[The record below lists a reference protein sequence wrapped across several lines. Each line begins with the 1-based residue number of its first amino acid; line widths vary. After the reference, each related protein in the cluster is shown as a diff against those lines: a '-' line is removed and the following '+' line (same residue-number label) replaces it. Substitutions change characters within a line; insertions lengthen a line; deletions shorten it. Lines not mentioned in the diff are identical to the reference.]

1 MRICHI
7 TTAHPAKDVRIFH
20 KECAGLAKAGHQV
33 TLLVPNVASEACKD
47 VQIIGVNVPYSGR
60 SGRMLR
66 VGRAMYRAALAQRA
80 DAYHFHDPEFLPYA
94 WLMAR
99 RGRRVTYDVHED
111 LPRQLL
117 SKHWIPGP
125 LRRLISW
132 ASELFEDA
140 VAARLHAVVAATPLI
155 ADRFLKINPHTVTV
169 CNYPLLSELS
179 MGAKDETKGREVC
192 YIGSIT
198 AIRGVE
204 QMVRAMEHCSAHLH
218 LAGAWSPESLRTETM
233 KLDGWRHVTDHG
245 FVGREEVWAIYARC
259 PVGLVTLHPVE
270 NYIESLPIKLFEYM
284 LAGMAVVAS
293 DFPLWNRIIT
303 EAGCGLCIDP
313 MDPAAIGQAID
324 TLLNDPEAAR
334 AMGQRGREAV
344 LSHYNWEQQQ
354 VVLNALYSA

>member
-1 MRICHI
+1 MHICHI

-20 KECAGLAKAGHQV
+20 KECAGLAIAGHHV
-33 TLLVPNVASEACKD
+33 SLLVPNVPAEQSKGVD
-47 VQIIGVNVPYSGR
+47 IIGVDVPYTGR

-66 VGRAMYRAALAQRA
+66 VGLAMYRAALRLKA

-94 WLMAR
+94 WLLAR
-99 RGRRVTYDVHED
+99 KGMRVTYDVHED

-125 LRRLISW
+125 LRKFISW
-132 ASELFEDA
+132 ASEVIEDA
-140 VAARLHAVVAATPLI
+140 VAARLNAVVAATPLI
-155 ADRFLKINPHTVTV
+155 ADRFKKINLNTITV

-179 MGAKDETKGREVC
+179 LGTGADDKGREVC

-204 QMVRAMEHCSAHLH
+204 QMVRAMGHCQAHLH
-218 LAGAWSPESLRTETM
+218 LAGAWSPESLRDDTM
-233 KLDGWRHVTDHG
+233 RLEGWKHVTDHG
-245 FVGREEVWAIYARC
+245 FVGREQVWAIYARC
-259 PVGLVTLHPVE
+259 PIGLVTLHPVE

-303 EAGCGLCIDP
+303 DAGCGRCVDP
-313 MDPAAIGQAID
+313 MDPMAIGRAID
-324 TLLNDPEAAR
+324 HLLNDPEEIK

-344 LSHYNWEQQQ
+344 LKRYNWEQQQ

>member
-20 KECAGLAKAGHQV
+20 KECVGLAMAGHHV
-33 TLLVPNVASEACKD
+33 SLLVPNVPDEQCKGVD
-47 VQIIGVNVPYSGR
+47 IIGVDVPYTGR

-66 VGRAMYRAALAQRA
+66 VGRAMYRAALGQKA

-99 RGRRVTYDVHED
+99 KGLRVTYDVHED

-125 LRRLISW
+125 LRKLISW
-132 ASELFEDA
+132 TSEVFEDA
-140 VAARLHAVVAATPLI
+140 VASRLHAVVAATPLI
-155 ADRFLKINPHTVTV
+155 ADRFKMNNPNTITV

-179 MGAKDETKGREVC
+179 FGVGGGEKGREVC

-204 QMVRAMEHCSAHLH
+204 QMVRAMEHCNAQLH
-218 LAGAWSPESLRTETM
+218 LAGAWSPESLRTDIM
-233 KLDGWRHVTDHG
+233 RLDGWKHVTDHG

-259 PVGLVTLHPVE
+259 PIGLVTLHPVE

-303 EAGCGLCIDP
+303 EAGCGLCVDP
-313 MDPAAIGQAID
+313 MDPEAIGRAID
-324 TLLNDPEAAR
+324 QLLNDPDEIL
-334 AMGQRGREAV
+334 AMGKRGREAV
-344 LSHYNWEQQQ
+344 LNRYNWEQQQ
-354 VVLNALYSA
+354 EVLNALYTV